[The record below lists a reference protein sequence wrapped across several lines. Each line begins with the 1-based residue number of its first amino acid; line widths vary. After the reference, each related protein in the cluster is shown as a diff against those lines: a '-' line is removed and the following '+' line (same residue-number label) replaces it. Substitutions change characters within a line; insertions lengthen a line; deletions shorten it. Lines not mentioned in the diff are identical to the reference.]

1 MLVLCL
7 TQNIGAFSSAKIVDF
22 AHYLI
27 SVLSLLI
34 QLLTLKELSHLNKYL
49 LRYKQRLLLGIL
61 FTVLTIIFQIL
72 PAPVVRYSLDLVV
85 ENIALYKLF
94 SGGSLENE
102 IYSHFALGIFIFAL
116 VILSLALTRGFFL
129 FLVRQ
134 TLIVMSRLVEF
145 DLKNEV
151 YEHYQTLPL
160 SFYRKNNTGDI
171 MNRISED
178 VSRVR
183 MYLGPSIMYGLNLI
197 ILFLI
202 LIPYMFSVNVE
213 LTLYALL
220 PLPILSFSIYYVNNI
235 INKRSEEIQRSQSGL
250 STFVQEAFS
259 GIRVLKSYVR
269 ENDSLNSFAK
279 SSNEYKI
286 KSLDLTQVNALFF
299 PLIMSMVGLSTI
311 LVVYVGGKEVI
322 AGSITYGNIAEFII
336 YVNMLTWPVT
346 ALGWVT
352 SIIQRAAASQER
364 INEFL
369 AERNDITSEKNIATE
384 IKGKIVFDSVHFKYP
399 ESGITAIDNFSI
411 EVEEGSSLAIIGT
424 TGSGKSTI
432 ANLLTRMF
440 DPTKGEINIDDCPL
454 KDFNPSW
461 LRSQIGYVPQEVFLF
476 SDSISNNIAFG
487 NTDISIE
494 KVHQAAKDADLYDNL
509 MEFPN
514 QFETVLGERGITLSG
529 GQKQRV
535 SIARAIARDPKILIL
550 DDALSAVDTKTE
562 HIILNSMKRIM
573 NGRTSIII
581 SHRVS
586 SAKLANKI
594 VVLDDGRIIETGS
607 HADLIA
613 KKGAYKDL
621 YDKQLKA
628 EEILEEV

>member
-1 MLVLCL
+1 M
-7 TQNIGAFSSAKIVDF
+7 
-22 AHYLI
+22 
-27 SVLSLLI
+27 
-34 QLLTLKELSHLNKYL
+34 KELSHLNKYL
-49 LRYKQRLLLGIL
+49 FRYKYRLLLGIF
-61 FTVLTIIFQIL
+61 FTILTIIFQIL
-72 PAPVVRYSLDLVV
+72 PAQVVRYTLDLVV

-94 SGGSLENE
+94 AGGGLESAIHE
-102 IYSHFALGIFIFAL
+102 HFAAGIVIFA
-116 VILSLALTRGFFL
+116 VIILLLALIRGVFL
-129 FLVRQ
+129 FFVRQ
-134 TLIVMSRLVEF
+134 TIIVMSRLVEF

-183 MYLGPSIMYGLNLI
+183 MYLGPSIMYGLNLV

-220 PLPILSFSIYYVNNI
+220 PFPLLSFSIYYVNNI
-235 INKRSEEIQRSQSGL
+235 INKRSEEIQKSQSAL

-269 ENDSLNSFAK
+269 ENDSLKSFTQA
-279 SSNEYKI
+279 SDDYKQ
-286 KSLDLTQVNALFF
+286 KSLKLTQVNALFF
-299 PLIMSMVGLSTI
+299 PLIMAMVGLSTI

-322 AGSITYGNIAEFII
+322 AGTITYGNIAEFII

-346 ALGWVT
+346 ALGWIT
-352 SIIQRAAASQER
+352 SIIQRAAASQLR

-369 AERNDITSEKNIATE
+369 TEKNDIISEKNISTE
-384 IKGKIVFDSVHFKYP
+384 IKGGIEFDNVNFTYP
-399 ESGITAIDNFSI
+399 ESGITAINNFSI
-411 EVEEGSSLAIIGT
+411 KVKEGNSLAIIGT

-440 DPTKGEINIDDCPL
+440 DVNSGVIKIDGEPI
-454 KDFNPSW
+454 KDYNPAW

-476 SDSISNNIAFG
+476 SDTIANNIAFG
-487 NTDISIE
+487 SQNISIE

-509 MEFPN
+509 MEFPK

-562 HIILNSMKRIM
+562 HIILHSMKRIM
-573 NGRTSIII
+573 KGRTSIII

-586 SAKLANKI
+586 SAKLANTI
-594 VVLDDGRIIETGS
+594 VVLDAGEIIEAGT
-607 HADLIA
+607 HEELIA
-613 KKGAYKDL
+613 KKGSYKAL
-621 YDKQLKA
+621 YDKQLKSK
-628 EEILEEV
+628 EILEEV